1 MRIVPKCWMVL
12 YPTGVLGVLVFC
24 MAIFACS
31 ASSVERTDAFRGLKW
46 GKPLDDPSRY
56 ELLAQEGDL
65 KFYKKKNEEPKVEDV
80 AVESLVYGFH
90 KDRFYNVMIYFKS
103 LENYNRL
110 RDVLTQQYGRPLE
123 PDQGAKKCFWNL
135 DPVNLLLDYAE
146 GAGTGRVSYFYKPIQ
161 TEIEMN

>member
-1 MRIVPKCWMVL
+1 MRIVPRCWMVL
-12 YPTGVLGVLVFC
+12 NTAGVLAVLIIC
-24 MAIFACS
+24 MATFACS
-31 ASSVERTDAFRGLKW
+31 GSNVERTDTFRGLKW
-46 GKPLDDPSRY
+46 GTPLDDPSLY

-65 KFYKKKNEEPKVEDV
+65 KFYKKKNEELKVKDV
-80 AVESLVYGFH
+80 AVESIIYGFH

-110 RDVLTQQYGRPLE
+110 RDILTQQYGRPLE
-123 PDQGAKKCFWNL
+123 PDQAAKKSFWNL

-146 GAGTGRVSYFYKPIQ
+146 GAGTGRISYFYKPIQ